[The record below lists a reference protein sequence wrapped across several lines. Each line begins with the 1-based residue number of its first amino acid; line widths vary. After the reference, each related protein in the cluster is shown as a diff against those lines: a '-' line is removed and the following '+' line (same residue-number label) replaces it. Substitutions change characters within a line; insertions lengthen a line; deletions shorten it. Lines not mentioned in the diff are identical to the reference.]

1 MLEKQHQT
9 ENSAGDTIF
18 DQTGKGVYFHKAYG
32 MRFRSEFCC
41 PRISIS
47 SENEFDAEILLGDV
61 PDALSDPK
69 VCGYKFQAKPSQIL
83 LQTIR
88 IADFHITDG
97 KKIVVRP
104 KNSVQPGTI
113 QTLLWGWVLAALLH
127 QRETFPL
134 HGSVIK
140 SGEEA
145 IIFCG
150 QSGFGKSTI
159 SMALVQRGYRIL
171 DDNMA
176 VLFFQDNHFYVHP
189 GVPEIKMYEKETPVT
204 IQNQLSI
211 QRLFPESD
219 KFSIDVNR
227 QYFENSLPVTTVFIL
242 EKSLKQKEIVPLKG
256 SNKIKALKN
265 NIFCGRFIEGLAKT
279 KPLFKFLIRLSQC
292 IDVLL
297 IREPHCKD
305 FPHRLVD
312 NLEQER
318 YITP

>member
-1 MLEKQHQT
+1 MLEKHHQT
-9 ENSAGDTIF
+9 KNSANDTIF

-32 MRFRSEFCC
+32 MRFRSELFC
-41 PRISIS
+41 PRIPVS
-47 SENEFDAEILLGDV
+47 SKNEYDANILLGDV
-61 PDALSDPK
+61 PDSLTEPK
-69 VCGYKFQAKPSQIL
+69 TCGYKFQAKPSQIL

-104 KNSVQPGTI
+104 KNDVQPGAI

-176 VLFFQDNHFYVHP
+176 VLFFQDNHVYVHP

-211 QRLFPESD
+211 QRLFPKSD
-219 KFSIDVNR
+219 KFSIDVSR
-227 QYFENSLPVTTVFIL
+227 QYFENSLPVTTIFML
-242 EKSLKQKEIVPLKG
+242 EKSPKQKEIVSLKG
-256 SNKIKALKN
+256 SDKIKALKN
-265 NIFCGRFIEGLAKT
+265 NIFCGRFIKGLAKT
-279 KPLFKFLIRLSQC
+279 EPLFKFLIRLSQC

-297 IREPHCKD
+297 IREPHCED

-312 NLEQER
+312 NLEHGR
-318 YITP
+318 YIMP

>member
-1 MLEKQHQT
+1 MLEKRQQL
-9 ENSAGDTIF
+9 EDPPVDVMSGLN
-18 DQTGKGVYFHKAYG
+18 GKHIYFHKAYG
-32 MRFRSEFCC
+32 MRFRSEFRC
-41 PRISIS
+41 PGIPIS
-47 SENEFDAEILLGDV
+47 SENEFDTEILLGDV
-61 PDALSDPK
+61 PDSLTEPK
-69 VCGYKFQAKPSQIL
+69 TCGYKFQAKPSQIL

-97 KKIVVRP
+97 KKIIVKP
-104 KNSVQPGTI
+104 KNGGQPGAI

-127 QRETFPL
+127 QREIFPL

-140 SGEEA
+140 SGEKA

-150 QSGFGKSTI
+150 ASGFGKSTI

-176 VLFFQDNHFYVHP
+176 VLFFQDNHVYVHP
-189 GVPEIKMYEKETPVT
+189 GVPEIKMHEKEAPVT

-219 KFSIDVNR
+219 KFSIDVSR

-242 EKSLKQKEIVPLKG
+242 EKSLKQREIVSLKG
-256 SNKIKALKN
+256 RGKIKALQN

-279 KPLFKFLIRLSQC
+279 KPLFEFLIRLSQC

-297 IREPHCKD
+297 IKEPRCED
-305 FPHRLVD
+305 FPHPLVD
-312 NLEQER
+312 KLEEER
-318 YITP
+318 FILP

>member
-1 MLEKQHQT
+1 MLEKRQQL
-9 ENSAGDTIF
+9 EDPPVDAMSGPN
-18 DQTGKGVYFHKAYG
+18 GKRIYFHKAYG
-32 MRFRSEFCC
+32 MRFRSELFC
-41 PRISIS
+41 PRVPTS
-47 SENEFDAEILLGDV
+47 SDIGFDVDIQMGDV

-97 KKIVVRP
+97 KKIIVRP
-104 KNSVQPGTI
+104 KNGVQPGAI
-113 QTLLWGWVLAALLH
+113 QTLLWGWVMAALLH

-159 SMALVQRGYRIL
+159 SMALVQRGFRIL

-176 VLFFQDNHFYVHP
+176 VLFFQDNHVYVHP
-189 GVPEIKMYEKETPVT
+189 GVPEIKMHEKEAPVT

-219 KFSIDVNR
+219 KFSIDVSR

-242 EKSLKQKEIVPLKG
+242 EKSLKQKEIVSLKG
-256 SNKIKALKN
+256 SNKIKALQN

-279 KPLFKFLIRLSQC
+279 EPLFKFLIRLSQC

-297 IREPHCKD
+297 IREPHCED

>member
-1 MLEKQHQT
+1 MLEKRQQL
-9 ENSAGDTIF
+9 EDPPVDVMSGPN
-18 DQTGKGVYFHKAYG
+18 GKRIYFHKAYG
-32 MRFRSEFCC
+32 MRFRSEFLC
-41 PRISIS
+41 PRIPVSLK
-47 SENEFDAEILLGDV
+47 NEYDVDIQMGDV
-61 PDALSDPK
+61 PDALTEPK
-69 VCGYKFQAKPSQIL
+69 TCGYKFQAKPSQIL

-97 KKIVVRP
+97 KKIIISP
-104 KNSVQPGTI
+104 KNGGQPGAI

-127 QRETFPL
+127 QREIFPL

-159 SMALVQRGYRIL
+159 SMALVQRGFRIL

-176 VLFFQDNHFYVHP
+176 VLFFQDNHVYVHP
-189 GVPEIKMYEKETPVT
+189 GVPEIKMHEKEAPVT

-219 KFSIDVNR
+219 KFSIDVSR
-227 QYFENSLPVTTVFIL
+227 QYFGNSLPVTTVFIL
-242 EKSLKQKEIVPLKG
+242 EKSLKQREIISLKG
-256 SNKIKALKN
+256 SDKINALQN
-265 NIFCGRFIEGLAKT
+265 NIFCGRFIKGLAKT
-279 KPLFKFLIRLSQC
+279 EPLFRFLIRLSPF

-297 IREPHCKD
+297 IREPHCED
-305 FPHRLVD
+305 FPHPLVD

-318 YITP
+318 YIMP